1 MKKLLFAFFG
11 FAFAIPVSAQLTPKT
26 ACPDFVVDILD
37 GTVNGLK
44 TNVNLEEFKVK
55 LPCFSSTE
63 EETSSSKC
71 GGGAFYKDRDLY
83 FYSGRDYVE
92 IREKFKGKMSI
103 PLMGAKRGSLF
114 KYLGNPKLKDT
125 SWDAFQTQYGTLVL
139 HYNSAGKVNKVQF
152 STKSSETLSLC
163 N

>member
-1 MKKLLFAFFG
+1 MKKLLFVFIA
-11 FAFAIPVSAQLTPKT
+11 FAFAIPASAQLTPKS

-44 TNVNLEEFKVK
+44 TNVNLEEFKLK
-55 LPCFSSTE
+55 LPCFSSAE
-63 EETSSSKC
+63 DETSSSKC

-92 IREKFKGKMSI
+92 IGEKFKGKLSL
-103 PLMGAKRGSLF
+103 PLIGAKRGSLF
-114 KYLGNPKLKDT
+114 KYLGNPKLKDAT
-125 SWDAFQTQYGTLVL
+125 WDAFQTQYGTLVL
-139 HYNSAGKVNKVQF
+139 HYSSAGKVNKIQF